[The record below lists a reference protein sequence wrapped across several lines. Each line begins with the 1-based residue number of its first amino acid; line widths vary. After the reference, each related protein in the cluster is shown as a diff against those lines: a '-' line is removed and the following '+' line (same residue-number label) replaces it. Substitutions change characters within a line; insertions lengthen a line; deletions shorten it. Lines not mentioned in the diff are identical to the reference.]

1 MPVIRTETFAP
12 AALWPRSLLVA
23 LLGGSSLAL
32 LGACSPDAIPTATTV
47 TPASGSAAAA
57 EPGAAVPGSPASL
70 SVQAAA
76 PASDAPVLLLARGA
90 TGTFMGATSC
100 MVNFQTTNRGALP
113 LVVFSGSV
121 VPVMSGSGQKLE
133 AVGMA
138 SVGVAGLSPEEP
150 LVPQAQGKPWPV
162 HVKGA
167 SCDQVRI
174 RFDRFLCSFAGQ
186 PCGAVAVE
194 QQGLAGIEPPVL
206 ARK

>member
-1 MPVIRTETFAP
+1 
-12 AALWPRSLLVA
+12 
-23 LLGGSSLAL
+23 
-32 LGACSPDAIPTATTV
+32 
-47 TPASGSAAAA
+47 
-57 EPGAAVPGSPASL
+57 
-70 SVQAAA
+70 
-76 PASDAPVLLLARGA
+76 
-90 TGTFMGATSC
+90 MGATSC

-121 VPVMSGSGQKLE
+121 VPVMAGSGQKLE

-138 SVGVAGLSPEEP
+138 SVGVAGLSPEER
-150 LVPQAQGKPWPV
+150 LVPQAKGKPWPV

-194 QQGLAGIEPPVL
+194 QQGLAGIEPPVV

>member
-47 TPASGSAAAA
+47 TPASGSPAAA

-113 LVVFSGSV
+113 LVVFSGS
-121 VPVMSGSGQKLE
+121 
-133 AVGMA
+133 
-138 SVGVAGLSPEEP
+138 
-150 LVPQAQGKPWPV
+150 
-162 HVKGA
+162 
-167 SCDQVRI
+167 
-174 RFDRFLCSFAGQ
+174 
-186 PCGAVAVE
+186 
-194 QQGLAGIEPPVL
+194 
-206 ARK
+206 

>member
-23 LLGGSSLAL
+23 LLVVSSLAL
-32 LGACSPDAIPTATTV
+32 LGACSPDAVPTATTV

-57 EPGAAVPGSPASL
+57 EPGAAVLGSPASL

-121 VPVMSGSGQKLE
+121 VPVMSSSGQKLE

-150 LVPQAQGKPWPV
+150 LVPQAQGK
-162 HVKGA
+162 
-167 SCDQVRI
+167 
-174 RFDRFLCSFAGQ
+174 Q
-186 PCGAVAVE
+186 P
-194 QQGLAGIEPPVL
+194 
-206 ARK
+206 